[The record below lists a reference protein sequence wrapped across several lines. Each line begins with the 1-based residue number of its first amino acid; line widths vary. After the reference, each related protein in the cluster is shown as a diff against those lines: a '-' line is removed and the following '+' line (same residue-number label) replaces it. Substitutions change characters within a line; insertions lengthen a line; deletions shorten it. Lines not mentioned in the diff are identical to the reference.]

1 MNKSDQAS
9 SWRFFKEVFNVVM
22 VIVKPTSMGLNRL
35 YVNRDELVKELIEL
49 IKLIKKFSK
58 EEPETE

>member
-35 YVNRDELVKELIEL
+35 YVNRDELVKELVE
-49 IKLIKKFSK
+49 LIKKFSK